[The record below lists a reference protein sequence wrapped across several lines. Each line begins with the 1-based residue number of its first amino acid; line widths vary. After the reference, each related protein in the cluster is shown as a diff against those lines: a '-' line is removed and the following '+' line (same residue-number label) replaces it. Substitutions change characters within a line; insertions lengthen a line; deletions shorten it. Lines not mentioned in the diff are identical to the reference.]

1 MDALGTLK
9 ALANDTRF
17 SMLRMLHVRDLCVC
31 EFEVALKITQSKVSY
46 HLAVLRETKLVSVR
60 QDGRW
65 SVYALE
71 PKALYHLGGMV
82 QESLAEPIDLSHIPD
97 CRSLEMPFSQQFELM
112 TQANSQANKETPCAC

>member
-1 MDALGTLK
+1 VNALETLK
-9 ALANDTRF
+9 ALADDTRF
-17 SMLRMLHVRDLCVC
+17 AMLRMLHVRELCVC
-31 EFEVALKITQSKVSY
+31 ELEVALQLTQSKVSY

-82 QESLAEPIDLSHIPD
+82 QESLAAPIDLSSIPD
-97 CRSLEMPFSQQFELM
+97 CRSLEIPFSQQLGLM
-112 TQANSQANKETPCAC
+112 IQNDKESRCAC

>member
-1 MDALGTLK
+1 MNALETLK

-17 SMLRMLHVRDLCVC
+17 TMLRMLHVRELCVC
-31 EFEVALKITQSKVSY
+31 ELEVALQLTQSKVSY
-46 HLAVLRETKLVSVR
+46 HLAVLREAKLVSVW

-82 QESLAEPIDLSHIPD
+82 QESLAEAIDLSRIPD
-97 CRSLEMPFSQQFELM
+97 CRSLEIPFSQQFGLM
-112 TQANSQANKETPCAC
+112 TQANRETTCAC

>member
-1 MDALGTLK
+1 VNALETLK

-17 SMLRMLHVRDLCVC
+17 AMLRMLHVRELCVC
-31 EFEVALKITQSKVSY
+31 ELEVALQLTQSKVSY

-82 QESLAEPIDLSHIPD
+82 QESLAAPIDLSHIPD
-97 CRSLEMPFSQQFELM
+97 CRSLEIPLLQQL
-112 TQANSQANKETPCAC
+112 SLIKETTCAC

>member
-1 MDALGTLK
+1 MEALEILK

-17 SMLRMLHVRDLCVC
+17 SILRMLHVRDLCVC
-31 EFEVALKITQSKVSY
+31 ELEVALQLTQSKVSY
-46 HLAVLRETKLVSVR
+46 HLAVLREAKLVSVH

-71 PKALYHLGGMV
+71 PKALYHLGGLL

-97 CRSLEMPFSQQFELM
+97 CRSLEMPLSQQLGLM
-112 TQANSQANKETPCAC
+112 KTNSQAHKETPCAC

>member
-1 MDALGTLK
+1 VNALETLK

-17 SMLRMLHVRDLCVC
+17 AMLRMLHVRELCVC
-31 EFEVALKITQSKVSY
+31 ELEVALQLTQSKVSY

-82 QESLAEPIDLSHIPD
+82 QESLAAPIDLSSIPD
-97 CRSLEMPFSQQFELM
+97 CRSLEMPFSQQLGLM
-112 TQANSQANKETPCAC
+112 TQANKESRCAC

>member
-1 MDALGTLK
+1 MDALETLK

-17 SMLRMLHVRDLCVC
+17 AMLRMLHVRELCVC
-31 EFEVALKITQSKVSY
+31 ELEVALHLTQSKVSY

-82 QESLAEPIDLSHIPD
+82 QESLAEAIDLSHVPD
-97 CRSLEMPFSQQFELM
+97 CRSLEIPFSQQLGLM
-112 TQANSQANKETPCAC
+112 TQTNQETTCAC

>member
-1 MDALGTLK
+1 MDALETLK

-17 SMLRMLHVRDLCVC
+17 AMLRMLHVRDLCVC
-31 EFEVALKITQSKVSY
+31 ELEVALHLTQSKVSY

-82 QESLAEPIDLSHIPD
+82 QESLAEAIDLSHVPD
-97 CRSLEMPFSQQFELM
+97 CRSLEIPFSQQLGLM
-112 TQANSQANKETPCAC
+112 KETTCAC

>member
-1 MDALGTLK
+1 MDALETLK

-17 SMLRMLHVRDLCVC
+17 AMLRMLHVRDLCVC
-31 EFEVALKITQSKVSY
+31 ELEVALEITQSKVSY
-46 HLAVLRETKLVSVR
+46 HLGVLREAKLVSVR

-82 QESLAEPIDLSHIPD
+82 QESLAEAIDLSHIPD
-97 CRSLEMPFSQQFELM
+97 CRSLEMPFSQQLGLM
-112 TQANSQANKETPCAC
+112 IHIDKETTCAC